1 MHTTSF
7 CNNHHQVHAQN
18 RNIGKQIIKVL
29 VAGVTKAKYHHVLL
43 YLETQF
49 QQIVNFTKLCTV
61 LSGLFQKDVVYTKL
75 DIYVFIYMISN
86 CKLHDY
92 FCFTERK
99 LV

>member
-29 VAGVTKAKYHHVLL
+29 VAGVTKGAYNVPL

-49 QQIVNFTKLCTV
+49 QQIVNFIKLSTV
-61 LSGLFQKDVVYTKL
+61 QPCRLLFYLTVTC
-75 DIYVFIYMISN
+75 IYP
-86 CKLHDY
+86 
-92 FCFTERK
+92 R
-99 LV
+99 